1 MYVLYSQ
8 LGETLSATKRF
19 GRIIMVRD
27 YALVLKITINDINP
41 LPKKIDLKVN
51 VRKK

>member
-1 MYVLYSQ
+1 
-8 LGETLSATKRF
+8 
-19 GRIIMVRD
+19 MVRD